1 MRCDRAALC
10 GFDQMTK
17 LIIFCLNG
25 FRSSVRPH
33 PCTLPS
39 LSTLFSLSSPISPTH
54 PFPLPLSL
62 SLANPLRRCKQLI
75 YADSCL
81 CCVGSRCGM
90 CNNNSNNKRNKA
102 SNSNNNNLFELLCL
116 SPKGAINQA
125 KCERT
130 FCVFVS
136 VFFLTV
142 FLRFLAWFF
151 FEAKQTFNCS
161 KLTANVSNIF
171 RLIIINISA
180 VKWTPLTVPPERSAP
195 RWITG
200 QMPRQTAQE
209 FPLETLPDIP
219 TSTDSSTDPCTDSP
233 RQSSLHRLPLSS

>member
-1 MRCDRAALC
+1 MDFGA
-10 GFDQMTK
+10 QQ
-17 LIIFCLNG
+17 
-25 FRSSVRPH
+25 SSVRPL

-90 CNNNSNNKRNKA
+90 CNNNSNNKSNKA

-195 RWITG
+195 RWITR
-200 QMPRQTAQE
+200 QMPRQSTRV
-209 FPLETLPDIP
+209 PSRDPPRHSHPD
-219 TSTDSSTDPCTDSP
+219 
-233 RQSSLHRLPLSS
+233 RFLHRSLYRLPSTVLPPQTPPLLLNIPCLCV